1 MRLVYLDPCNDEALN
16 AVYGES
22 KPGPILLP
30 DGINGAELW
39 SKCKQTDE
47 ERRECLKRG
56 AEFIEPITQNNINPQ
71 N

>member
-1 MRLVYLDPCNDEALN
+1 MRLVYLDPCSDQALN

-22 KPGPILLP
+22 APWPILLP
-30 DGINGAELW
+30 DGISGTELW

-47 ERRECLKRG
+47 ERRECQKRG
-56 AEFIEPITQNNINPQ
+56 AEFLEVNNINPK

>member
-1 MRLVYLDPCNDEALN
+1 MRLVYLDPCSDQALN

-22 KPGPILLP
+22 APGPILLP
-30 DGINGAELW
+30 DGISGTELW

-47 ERRECLKRG
+47 ERRECQKRG
-56 AEFIEPITQNNINPQ
+56 AEFLEVNNINPK

>member
-1 MRLVYLDPCNDEALN
+1 MRLVYLDPCSDQALN

-22 KPGPILLP
+22 APGPILLP
-30 DGINGAELW
+30 DGISGTELW

-47 ERRECLKRG
+47 ERRECQKRG
-56 AEFIEPITQNNINPQ
+56 AEFIEPITQNNTNHQ